1 MLNFD
6 LTRMHYEPNP
16 LVVVEHAGIC
26 LNGGVTL
33 SVWAYQVLYGLKGA

>member
-6 LTRMHYEPNP
+6 LTRMRYGPNP

-33 SVWAYQVLYGLKGA
+33 SVRAY